1 MDPRAML
8 KKSGLAGLKRA
19 TIMPMK
25 SMMTRPKEEVK
36 ATIQKLQK
44 VFKPK

>member
-1 MDPRAML
+1 MIKR
-8 KKSGLAGLKRA
+8 SGLAGIKRA

-25 SMMTRPKEEVK
+25 SMMTKPKEEVK
-36 ATIQKLQK
+36 EAINKLKK